1 MENVINA
8 LKDKFNIN
16 TDNISEYY
24 TINIEPSQLIKV
36 IQFLKDNSFNYLRFL
51 TAIDFPDKGIMEL
64 VYFLYSFKFNIDFII
79 KANLERD
86 NPEIESISEI
96 FQGANW
102 HERETG
108 EMFGIKFINHP
119 DPSPLLLPEGI
130 YAPLRKDFKF

>member
-1 MENVINA
+1 MENVIND

-24 TINIEPSQLIKV
+24 TINIEPSKLIKV
-36 IQFLKDNSFNYLRFL
+36 IKFLKDNSFNYLRFL
-51 TAIDFPDKGIMEL
+51 TAIDFPDKAIVEL

-79 KANLERD
+79 KTNLKRD
-86 NPEIESISEI
+86 NPEIESICEI

-102 HERETG
+102 HERETA

-119 DPSPLLLPEGI
+119 DPSPLLLPEGV